1 MGQISL
7 LSREQEKKKVFLQL
21 GNLYN
26 LPKDIIIYLYRLLA
40 ISIKQDMSLV
50 LNFHKY
56 ILSSHL
62 CCPNHMELDDRLL
75 KPENPFQHR
84 YPLGK
89 GNEWIIKVG
98 LKNSQN
104 INYMG
109 FYNQLKPRDIL
120 CQQIKIY
127 GDHKFLL
134 KPRSHQSQQSQGQQS
149 VDDFE
154 SVEEYESVEGFDR
167 IHFINKY
174 NTDLFDNYW
183 EYLEVDGYNL
193 ICHGDSFQEDWFE

>member
-1 MGQISL
+1 MGQLSL
-7 LSREQEKKKVFLQL
+7 LSREQEKKKVFFQL

-40 ISIKQDMSLV
+40 ISIKQDINLV
-50 LNFHKY
+50 INFHKN

-62 CCPNHMELDDRLL
+62 CCPNHMEVDNRLL

-89 GNEWIIKVG
+89 GNEWFIKMGV
-98 LKNSQN
+98 KHSQN
-104 INYMG
+104 INYNG

-127 GDHKFLL
+127 GDHQFLL
-134 KPRSHQSQQSQGQQS
+134 KPRSQQSQEQQS
-149 VDDFE
+149 L
-154 SVEEYESVEGFDR
+154 EGFER